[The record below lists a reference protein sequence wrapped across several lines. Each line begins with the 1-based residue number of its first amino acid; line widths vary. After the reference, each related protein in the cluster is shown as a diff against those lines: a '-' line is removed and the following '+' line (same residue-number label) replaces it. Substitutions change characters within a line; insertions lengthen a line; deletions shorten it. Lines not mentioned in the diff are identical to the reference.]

1 MRYKEYLK
9 DQLPAIVTHILSM
22 FFCVVFLSAID
33 MQASILSLLL
43 VFWILIAAIYIHI
56 RFFFRKRYFAEILL
70 QLERLDKKYLISEVM
85 EHPILTEDKIY
96 YNLLK
101 AANKSMMEQVSE
113 SKRERKEY
121 KEYIEQ
127 WIHDVKTPISAMK
140 LLCENNKSGTTR
152 KLMAELTKVS
162 HYTDQALYYAR
173 SENVEKDY
181 LIKEVSLSEMI
192 HAAVA
197 ENKQLLLQNHIS
209 VEVKDCD
216 DTVYTDEKWIGFIL
230 NQLIANAVKYSK
242 KEPKIT
248 FEANSKQGQ
257 VVLSIGDDGVGIS
270 ESDLPRI
277 FEKGFTGENG
287 RTGKSSTG
295 IGLFLCKGLC
305 EKLGIGIAV
314 KSESGQG
321 TQVELYFPK
330 GDFVKVQE

>member
-9 DQLPAIVTHILSM
+9 DQLPAIVIHILSM
-22 FFCVVFLSAID
+22 LFCVIFLSAIE
-33 MQASILSLLL
+33 MQMSIILILL
-43 VFWILIAAIYIHI
+43 VFWILIAVGYIHI
-56 RFFFRKRYFAEILL
+56 RFFLRNRYFAELL
-70 QLERLDKKYLISEVM
+70 MQMERLDKKYLISEVM
-85 EHPILTEDKIY
+85 EHPILAEDKIY
-96 YNLLK
+96 YHLLK

-127 WIHDVKTPISAMK
+127 WIHDVKTPIAAMK
-140 LLCENNKSGTTR
+140 LLCENNKSDTTR

-181 LIKEVSLSEMI
+181 LIKEVSLSQMI

-197 ENKQLLLQNHIS
+197 ENKQLLLQNHIL

-242 KEPKIT
+242 TEPKIT
-248 FEANSKQGQ
+248 FEAISKQGK
-257 VVLSIGDDGVGIS
+257 VVLCIVDNGVGIL
-270 ESDLPRI
+270 ETDLPRI

-287 RTGKSSTG
+287 RIGKSSTG
-295 IGLFLCKGLC
+295 IGLFLCKRLC

-314 KSESGQG
+314 KSESEQG
-321 TQVELYFPK
+321 TRVELYFPK